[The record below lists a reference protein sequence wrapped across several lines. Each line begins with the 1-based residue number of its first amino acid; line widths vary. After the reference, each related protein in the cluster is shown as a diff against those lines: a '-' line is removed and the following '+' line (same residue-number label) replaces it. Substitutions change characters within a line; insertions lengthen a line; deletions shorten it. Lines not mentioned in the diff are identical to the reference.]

1 MKSFR
6 KIIWTIVAIQ
16 FVFTTICFAFF
27 APETVI
33 THFGFKGID
42 SVGPRYM
49 LFLEPICTVISGLL
63 IIWVAKVRRRENGIK
78 ENMNVIMPAEG
89 MLLTG
94 HLLIAVIMSVLTL
107 DQIGLTHILQLY

>member
-16 FVFTTICFAFF
+16 FVFTTICFVFV

-63 IIWVAKVRRRENGIK
+63 IIWGAKVRRRENGIK
-78 ENMNVIMPAEG
+78 ENVEVIMPAEG

-94 HLLIAVIMSVLTL
+94 HLLIAVIMSVLIL
-107 DQIGLTHILQLY
+107 DQIGLTKILQLY

>member
-6 KIIWTIVAIQ
+6 KIIWIIVAIQ

-63 IIWVAKVRRRENGIK
+63 IILCRSEERRVGK
-78 ENMNVIMPAEG
+78 ECRSRWSPY
-89 MLLTG
+89 
-94 HLLIAVIMSVLTL
+94 H
-107 DQIGLTHILQLY
+107 

>member
-49 LFLEPICTVISGLL
+49 LFLEPICTVVSGLL

-78 ENMNVIMPAEG
+78 ENVEVIYGPATADIKTRLEEFLKANKNTNNENINNVN
-89 MLLTG
+89 
-94 HLLIAVIMSVLTL
+94 
-107 DQIGLTHILQLY
+107 

>member
-1 MKSFR
+1 M
-6 KIIWTIVAIQ
+6 
-16 FVFTTICFAFF
+16 
-27 APETVI
+27 
-33 THFGFKGID
+33 
-42 SVGPRYM
+42 GPRYM

-78 ENMNVIMPAEG
+78 ENVEVIMPAEG

-94 HLLIAVIMSVLTL
+94 HLLIAVIMSVLIL

>member
-1 MKSFR
+1 MKLFR
-6 KIIWTIVAIQ
+6 KIIWIIVAIQ
-16 FVFTTICFAFF
+16 FVFTTICFAFV

-63 IIWVAKVRRRENGIK
+63 IIWVAKVRRRENRRQ
-78 ENMNVIMPAEG
+78 G
-89 MLLTG
+89 MLLG
-94 HLLIAVIMSVLTL
+94 ALGQAAKDEAARPRCCFCISPH
-107 DQIGLTHILQLY
+107 

>member
-6 KIIWTIVAIQ
+6 KIIWIIVAIQ

-49 LFLEPICTVISGLL
+49 LFLEPICTVI

-78 ENMNVIMPAEG
+78 ENVEVIMPAEG

-94 HLLIAVIMSVLTL
+94 HLLIAVIMSVLIL

>member
-16 FVFTTICFAFF
+16 FVFTIICFVFV

-94 HLLIAVIMSVLTL
+94 HLLIAVIMSVLIL